1 MAEEDAAAPES
12 KRTGRRT
19 KKAVPEEASAPPQAL
34 PSSAD
39 VRKAKKADLI
49 AWAKTLGLETVG
61 KVDELRS
68 RILSELGKRK
78 GEEKKP
84 VTRKPPAAAERKP
97 RKKTEEAEEEEEE
110 KAHVARSKPERIG
123 ELRAVLRIRQ
133 EMAAKRTR
141 FLRQEWF
148 RHKRLG
154 SIWRKPQGGQSKLRR
169 HLRYRPP
176 VPSIGYRGPR
186 AARGLHPSGFAEVI
200 VHTLRDLTRIDSKS
214 QAVRIAA
221 TVGDRKREMIQKQAD
236 ELGIRVLNRREEG

>member
-39 VRKAKKADLI
+39 VKKAKKADLI

-68 RILSELGKRK
+68 RILSALG
-78 GEEKKP
+78 
-84 VTRKPPAAAERKP
+84 TR
-97 RKKTEEAEEEEEE
+97 
-110 KAHVARSKPERIG
+110 G
-123 ELRAVLRIRQ
+123 
-133 EMAAKRTR
+133 
-141 FLRQEWF
+141 
-148 RHKRLG
+148 
-154 SIWRKPQGGQSKLRR
+154 GGQPKLRR
-169 HLRYRPP
+169 HLGSRPP

-200 VHTLRDLTRIDSKS
+200 VHTLRDLTRIDSKR

-221 TVGDRKREMIQKQAD
+221 TGGDRKREMIQKQAD
-236 ELGIRVLNRREEG
+236 ELGIRVLNRR

>member
-1 MAEEDAAAPES
+1 MAEEDAAAPQS

-19 KKAVPEEASAPPQAL
+19 KKAFPEEASVAPQAL

-39 VRKAKKADLI
+39 IKKAKKADLI
-49 AWAKTLGLETVG
+49 AWAKTLGLETAG

-68 RILSELGKRK
+68 RILSELGRRE

-84 VTRKPPAAAERKP
+84 EKGKPPAAAERKP

-110 KAHVARSKPERIG
+110 KAHVARLKPERIS
-123 ELRAVLRIRQ
+123 ELRAVLRIRK

-148 RHKRLG
+148 RQKRLG
-154 SIWRKPQGGQSKLRR
+154 YTWRKPQGGQSKLRR
-169 HLRYRPP
+169 HLGYRIP

-186 AARGLHPSGFAEVI
+186 AARDLHPSGFEEVI
-200 VHTLRDLTRIDSKS
+200 VHTMRDLTRIDSKR

-236 ELGIRVLNRREEG
+236 DLGIRVLNRREEG